1 MPAARHVRTLLTAL
15 VLGAA
20 AGCASPS
27 GDVSTSPAGAASP
40 TDRTGLSSASAV
52 DTGSTP
58 MSSVSPTP
66 VATAPPTPSAPT
78 PSATMSAT
86 PTPPEPSPAP
96 PGSFV
101 LGDSISLS
109 IAPALS
115 RLGYD
120 ITGRVGQSASV
131 EYLRTHLASPAAQ
144 EAPAWVI
151 MLGTNN
157 RGDESDLAELRSW
170 IREIRT
176 AREGRPRP
184 HVYWVT
190 PHRPPEYRGGMSTH
204 TLDALT
210 DALRA
215 EAARRPW
222 LTVLDFDVIARE
234 HPEWFAQDGARLH
247 PDADGQAA
255 LVDLIAGPGAPQAES
270 AGSIVEIARPTP
282 PPSPPEPADEP
293 EFPAEEFTNG

>member
-1 MPAARHVRTLLTAL
+1 MAQDDRVDAARRTRLSL
-15 VLGAA
+15 VLMMVGAVA
-20 AGCASPS
+20 AGCSSAVADSAPAATAASPEPIAVVIS
-27 GDVSTSPAGAASP
+27 PTPSSTASTAPSTSP
-40 TDRTGLSSASAV
+40 
-52 DTGSTP
+52 
-58 MSSVSPTP
+58 
-66 VATAPPTPSAPT
+66 
-78 PSATMSAT
+78 T
-86 PTPPEPSPAP
+86 PTPTPTLSPTASTTYPAAEPSTAP

-109 IAPALS
+109 IAPGLS

-120 ITGRVGQSASV
+120 ITGKVGQSASV
-131 EYLRTHLASPAAQ
+131 EFLRTHLTSPAAQ

-157 RGDESDLAELRSW
+157 RGDESDLVDLRSW

-176 AREGRPRP
+176 ARDGRPRQ

-190 PHRPPEYRGGMSTH
+190 PHRPEEYRGGMSTH
-204 TLDALT
+204 TLDALN

-215 EAARRPW
+215 EAAQRPW
-222 LTVLDFDVIARE
+222 LTVLDFDQIARE

-255 LVDLIAGPGAPQAES
+255 LVDLIAGPGAPLAE
-270 AGSIVEIARPTP
+270 AGSIIEIPRPT
-282 PPSPPEPADEP
+282 PSPPEPDVADEP
-293 EFPAEEFTNG
+293 AFPAEEFTNG

>member
-1 MPAARHVRTLLTAL
+1 MDAARRTRLALAL
-15 VLGAA
+15 VMVAAVA
-20 AGCASPS
+20 AGCSSAVAESASTLAPPSPEPTVTTASATPSPS
-27 GDVSTSPAGAASP
+27 ASP
-40 TDRTGLSSASAV
+40 TSS
-52 DTGSTP
+52 T
-58 MSSVSPTP
+58 
-66 VATAPPTPSAPT
+66 PPTPISPPAV
-78 PSATMSAT
+78 SAT
-86 PTPPEPSPAP
+86 PLASEPSIAP

-120 ITGRVGQSASV
+120 TVGKVGQSASV
-131 EYLRTHLASPAAQ
+131 EYLRTHLASPTAQ

-157 RGDESDLAELRSW
+157 RGDENDLADLRSW

-176 AREGRPRP
+176 AREARPRQ

-190 PHRPPEYRGGMSTH
+190 PHRPDEYDGGMSTH

-222 LTVLDFDVIARE
+222 LTVLDFDALAQE

-255 LVDLIAGPGAPQAES
+255 LVDLIAGPGAPTAAS
-270 AGSIVEIARPTP
+270 AGSIVEVPRPTP
-282 PPSPPEPADEP
+282 SPSAPEAADEP
-293 EFPAEEFTNG
+293 VFPAEEFTNG

>member
-1 MPAARHVRTLLTAL
+1 MAQDEPVDAARRTRLAL
-15 VLGAA
+15 AIVMVAAVA
-20 AGCASPS
+20 AGCSSAVAESASTPAPLAPEPTVTVASPPPS
-27 GDVSTSPAGAASP
+27 LSASPTSSTSPTP
-40 TDRTGLSSASAV
+40 TV
-52 DTGSTP
+52 
-58 MSSVSPTP
+58 
-66 VATAPPTPSAPT
+66 
-78 PSATMSAT
+78 SAT
-86 PTPPEPSPAP
+86 PLAAEPSAAP

-115 RLGYD
+115 QLGYD
-120 ITGRVGQSASV
+120 IIGKVGQSASV
-131 EYLRTHLASPAAQ
+131 EYLRTHLASPTAQ

-157 RGDESDLAELRSW
+157 RGDENDLADLRSW

-176 AREGRPRP
+176 AREARPRQ

-190 PHRPPEYRGGMSTH
+190 PHRPDEYDGGMSTH

-222 LTVLDFDVIARE
+222 LTVLDFDALAQE

-255 LVDLIAGPGAPQAES
+255 LVDLIAGPGAPTAAS
-270 AGSIVEIARPTP
+270 AGSIVEVPRPTP
-282 PPSPPEPADEP
+282 SPSAPEAADEP
-293 EFPAEEFTNG
+293 VFPAEEFTNG

>member
-1 MPAARHVRTLLTAL
+1 MAQDEGVDAARRPGLAL
-15 VLGAA
+15 SLMMVAAVA
-20 AGCASPS
+20 AGCSAAEAESASAPASPS
-27 GDVSTSPAGAASP
+27 PVP
-40 TDRTGLSSASAV
+40 TALI
-52 DTGSTP
+52 DT
-58 MSSVSPTP
+58 
-66 VATAPPTPSAPT
+66 PTPSPSTAASSSTTPTPTPT
-78 PSATMSAT
+78 PSTPVSPLAAT
-86 PTPPEPSPAP
+86 PSPAP

-115 RLGYD
+115 QRGFD
-120 ITGRVGQSASV
+120 VTGKVGQSASV

-144 EAPAWVI
+144 EAAAWVV

-176 AREGRPRP
+176 ARESRPRQ

-190 PHRPPEYRGGMSTH
+190 PHRPEDYRGGMSTH

-210 DALRA
+210 AALRT

-222 LTVLDFDVIARE
+222 LTVLDFDALARE

-247 PDADGQAA
+247 PDAEGQAA
-255 LVDLIAGPGAPQAES
+255 LVNLIAGPNAPLAET
-270 AGSIVEIARPTP
+270 AGSIVEIPRPTP
-282 PPSPPEPADEP
+282 SPTAPEAADEP
-293 EFPAEEFTNG
+293 SFPAEEFSNE

>member
-1 MPAARHVRTLLTAL
+1 
-15 VLGAA
+15 
-20 AGCASPS
+20 
-27 GDVSTSPAGAASP
+27 
-40 TDRTGLSSASAV
+40 
-52 DTGSTP
+52 
-58 MSSVSPTP
+58 
-66 VATAPPTPSAPT
+66 
-78 PSATMSAT
+78 
-86 PTPPEPSPAP
+86 
-96 PGSFV
+96 V

-109 IAPALS
+109 VAPVLS
-115 RLGYD
+115 RLGFD

-131 EYLRTHLASPAAQ
+131 EYLRTHLSSPEAQAA
-144 EAPAWVI
+144 PTWVI

-157 RGDESDLAELRSW
+157 RGDENDLANLRSW

-176 AREGRPRP
+176 ARDGRPRQ

-190 PHRPPEYRGGMSTH
+190 PHRPDEYDGGMSTH

-222 LTVLDFDVIARE
+222 LTVLDFDLLARE

-247 PDADGQAA
+247 PNTDGQAA
-255 LVDLIAGPGAPQAES
+255 LVDLIAGAGAPEVES
-270 AGSIVEIARPTP
+270 AGAIVEIPLTTP
-282 PPSPPEPADEP
+282 APRAPEPQDEP

>member
-1 MPAARHVRTLLTAL
+1 MDAARRIGLALAL
-15 VLGAA
+15 VMVGAVA
-20 AGCASPS
+20 AGCSSAVAESAPAPAPPSPES
-27 GDVSTSPAGAASP
+27 TAVVTSPTPSPTMSTAPSTAPSTSPTP
-40 TDRTGLSSASAV
+40 TPTVSA
-52 DTGSTP
+52 
-58 MSSVSPTP
+58 TP
-66 VATAPPTPSAPT
+66 VA
-78 PSATMSAT
+78 
-86 PTPPEPSPAP
+86 PEPSPAP

-109 IAPALS
+109 IAPGLS

-120 ITGRVGQSASV
+120 ITGKVGQSASV
-131 EYLRTHLASPAAQ
+131 EYLRTHLSSPAAQ

-157 RGDESDLAELRSW
+157 RGDESDLADLRSW

-176 AREGRPRP
+176 ARDARPRP

-190 PHRPPEYRGGMSTH
+190 PHRPEEYRGGMSTH
-204 TLDALT
+204 TLDALNE
-210 DALRA
+210 ALRA

-222 LTVLDFDVIARE
+222 LTVLDFDQIARE

-255 LVDLIAGPGAPQAES
+255 LVDLIAGPGAPMAE
-270 AGSIVEIARPTP
+270 AGSIVEIPRPTP
-282 PPSPPEPADEP
+282 SPTASEPADEP
-293 EFPAEEFTNG
+293 AFPAEEFTNG